1 MGNKILK
8 FSKLLEEDKNNRK
21 INETDNSKD
30 IYNDYEFNTHTFSLA
45 YTTNYNTIM
54 HNNHP
59 SALITLD
66 EEDMSYLKNKYLPKL
81 EDEYQSEINKINKMY
96 NK

>member
-1 MGNKILK
+1 MGNKILE
-8 FSKLLEEDKNNRK
+8 FSKLLAEDKNNRK

-30 IYNDYEFNTHTFSLA
+30 IYNGYEFKTHTFSLA

-54 HNNHP
+54 HSSHP
-59 SALITLD
+59 IALITLD

>member
-8 FSKLLEEDKNNRK
+8 FSKLLE
-21 INETDNSKD
+21 
-30 IYNDYEFNTHTFSLA
+30 
-45 YTTNYNTIM
+45 
-54 HNNHP
+54 
-59 SALITLD
+59 